1 MGRREDTELDREL
14 AVLPPEM
21 RWREWMR
28 RIEAVL
34 FASAT
39 PVARED
45 LARVVGQGA
54 SVDLLIEDLAVDLEG
69 RPYEVAQVG
78 KAWMLRTRAACMA
91 TARFLIPGAKTPV
104 SWPSVA
110 MTQGSLWVVMLAR
123 RSPSLRCMPRA

>member
-14 AVLPPEM
+14 AVLPPEL

-34 FASAT
+34 FASTT

-69 RPYEVAQVG
+69 RPYEVAQLG
-78 KAWMLRTRAACMA
+78 KAMIAQLSDPQIKARAEANRT
-91 TARFLIPGAKTPV
+91 TAFELYQIEPSAHRIDAYYRRWIKTR
-104 SWPSVA
+104 
-110 MTQGSLWVVMLAR
+110 GLD
-123 RSPSLRCMPRA
+123 